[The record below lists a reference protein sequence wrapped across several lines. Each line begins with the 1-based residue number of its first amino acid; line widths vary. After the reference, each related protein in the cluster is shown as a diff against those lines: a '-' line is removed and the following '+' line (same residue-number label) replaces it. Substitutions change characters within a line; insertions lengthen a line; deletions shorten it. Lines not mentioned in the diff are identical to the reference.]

1 MRRLFIFLMVAML
14 AFGALKAIRSGT
26 RPPHHYGPHHPQRD
40 LAADARRKA
49 QQAAAEASRAI
60 REAGHEVRQAWHETR
75 QEIGRAYQ
83 EARDEI
89 RQAYHEA
96 LADDEDGR
104 TLLPPPPSNMVPE
117 REDAEGLPVPIV
129 PGTRVTRAEAR
140 PPVPSRPPASPRPQ
154 ASPRLASQAR
164 PPAPVAPTAPACE
177 DSSTCCEAPT
187 AAAEH
192 DYQRILGE
200 IGATED
206 RARAE
211 ARKALQTRVA
221 TWLKPDVP
229 ASWTP
234 PARLLQ
240 SLLVET
246 KIEPHVSQRMPKD
259 DPLNDM
265 RVYVATMTADLSP
278 RRRAELVD
286 AYTHELVKHRLLT
299 LGGSLGFV
307 LICLAAVSGYIRA
320 DEATK
325 GYYTN
330 RLRMLAAAGVGAAGV
345 IVFRMVA

>member
-75 QEIGRAYQ
+75 EEIGRAYQ

-96 LADDEDGR
+96 LADDDGEPIP
-104 TLLPPPPSNMVPE
+104 LPPVPSSVAPA
-117 REDAEGLPVPIV
+117 REEAEGLPVPIV

-140 PPVPSRPPASPRPQ
+140 PPVPSRPQ
-154 ASPRLASQAR
+154 ASPRLASRAR
-164 PPAPVAPTAPACE
+164 PLEPTAPASE
-177 DSSTCCEAPT
+177 DRSTCCATTT
-187 AAAEH
+187 AVAKQ
-192 DYQRILGE
+192 DYQSISGE
-200 IGATED
+200 IGGTED

-221 TWLKPDVP
+221 AWLKPDVP

-240 SLLVET
+240 SLIVET
-246 KIEPHVSQRMPKD
+246 KIEPHISQRMPKD
-259 DPLNDM
+259 DPQTDTDM
-265 RVYVATMTADLSP
+265 RVYVATLTADLSQG
-278 RRRAELVD
+278 RRAELVN
-286 AYTHELVKHRLLT
+286 AYNRELVEHRLLT

-330 RLRMLAAAGVGAAGV
+330 KLRILAAAGVGAAGV
-345 IVFRMVA
+345 IVYRMVA

>member
-1 MRRLFIFLMVAML
+1 MRRLFIYLMVAML

-40 LAADARRKA
+40 LAVEARRKA

-75 QEIGRAYQ
+75 EELGRAYQ

-96 LADDEDGR
+96 LADDDDGR
-104 TLLPPPPSNMVPE
+104 TPLPPVPSSVAPA
-117 REDAEGLPVPIV
+117 REEVEGLPVPIV
-129 PGTRVTRAEAR
+129 PGTRVTQAEAR
-140 PPVPSRPPASPRPQ
+140 PPVPSRPQ
-154 ASPRLASQAR
+154 ASARLASQGR
-164 PPAPVAPTAPACE
+164 PVAPTAPACE
-177 DSSTCCEAPT
+177 DPTICCVT
-187 AAAEH
+187 SAARAQFYEP
-192 DYQRILGE
+192 IPGE

-211 ARKALQTRVA
+211 ARKALQARVA

-229 ASWTP
+229 ASWKP

-240 SLLVET
+240 SLIVET

-265 RVYVATMTADLSP
+265 RVYVATMTTDLSP
-278 RRRAELVD
+278 RRRAELVE
-286 AYTHELVKHRLLT
+286 AYTHELVQHRLLT

>member
-1 MRRLFIFLMVAML
+1 MRRLFIYLMVAML
-14 AFGALKAIRSGT
+14 AFGALKAIRSGP
-26 RPPHHYGPHHPQRD
+26 RPTHHHYGPHQPQRD

-49 QQAAAEASRAI
+49 QQAAAEARRAI
-60 REAGHEVRQAWHETR
+60 REAGQEVRQAWHETR
-75 QEIGRAYQ
+75 EELGRAYQ

-96 LADDEDGR
+96 LADDDGGR
-104 TLLPPPPSNMVPE
+104 TPLPPVPSSVAPA
-117 REDAEGLPVPIV
+117 REEVEGLPVPIV

-140 PPVPSRPPASPRPQ
+140 PPVASRPQ
-154 ASPRLASQAR
+154 APPRLASQAR
-164 PPAPVAPTAPACE
+164 PVQPTAPVCE
-177 DSSTCCEAPT
+177 DPATCCETTT
-187 AAAEH
+187 AVAKQN
-192 DYQRILGE
+192 YQSIPGE

-211 ARKALQTRVA
+211 ARKAVEVRVA

-229 ASWTP
+229 ASWKP
-234 PARLLQ
+234 PARLFQ
-240 SLLVET
+240 SLIVET
-246 KIEPHVSQRMPKD
+246 KIEPHVSQRAKEFG
-259 DPLNDM
+259 PL
-265 RVYVATMTADLSP
+265 YVATMTADLSP

-286 AYTHELVKHRLLT
+286 AYTHELVQHRLLT

-345 IVFRMVA
+345 IVYRMVA